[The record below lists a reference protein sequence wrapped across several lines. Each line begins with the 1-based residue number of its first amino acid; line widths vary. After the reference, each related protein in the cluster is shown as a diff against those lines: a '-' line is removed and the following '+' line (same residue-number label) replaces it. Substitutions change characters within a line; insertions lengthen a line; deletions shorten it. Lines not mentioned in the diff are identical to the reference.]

1 MEGFLISVSVLLAAI
16 FREYGWTMLAIAV
29 AVLLG
34 YTLGSRLANATE
46 AYTRHACCT
55 DIARLASLVYLA
67 HRTHPKHQKKKI
79 MRAMWIVPVG
89 LLLSNCSGGGGL
101 VGSIDDSYCRRQVE
115 QKNDELRRVQNQARG
130 KPPPVLCQRYG
141 QPVRAYQFVQALIRR
156 E

>member
-115 QKNDELRRVQNQARG
+115 QKTMSYDECKTKLAESRRQSFANDMVNRS
-130 KPPPVLCQRYG
+130 
-141 QPVRAYQFVQALIRR
+141 ALTNSFRH
-156 E
+156 